1 MKTSAL
7 GKICGW
13 LMIGGLLLIAGCAA
27 GGEVQT
33 YRAGAYPVYSSPYY
47 YPDLRRQED
56 DPQFWQSWQDYQG
69 GP

>member
-13 LMIGGLLLIAGCAA
+13 LMISGLLLSAGCA

-33 YRAGAYPVYSSPYY
+33 YSPRSYPVYTSPYY
-47 YPDLRRQED
+47 YQDLRRQED
-56 DPQFWQSWQDYQG
+56 DPEFWQMWQGYQG